1 MVIYLAQKYCLNEE
15 AKCFYYNFSLCT
27 GIKNVKFVYLV
38 LEHINYIKEKVG
50 VSGVGIGAEFDA
62 SNET

>member
-1 MVIYLAQKYCLNEE
+1 MVLNLAQKYCLNEE
-15 AKCFYYNFSLCT
+15 AKCFYYNFSLR
-27 GIKNVKFVYLV
+27 IKNVKFVYLV

>member
-1 MVIYLAQKYCLNEE
+1 MKKQNVFIITFLYIR
-15 AKCFYYNFSLCT
+15 
-27 GIKNVKFVYLV
+27 IKNVKFVYLV

>member
-1 MVIYLAQKYCLNEE
+1 MKLNVVITTFLYVL
-15 AKCFYYNFSLCT
+15 
-27 GIKNVKFVYLV
+27 KNIKFVNLV

-62 SNET
+62 SNETYVQNNLNCILFH